1 MIEHNSFLYPEY
13 EGHPLSWSIGS
24 YMTANE
30 AGAGYPKAKIVAR
43 AMRDHRPS
51 ELESER
57 IAMLKASFGIFGRNA
72 LAELNLIESV
82 AMLAAH
88 VAIKSSW

>member
-1 MIEHNSFLYPEY
+1 MIEHNGFLFPSY
-13 EGHPLSWSIGS
+13 EGQPLSWAIGL

-30 AGAGYPKAKIVAR
+30 AGTGYQKAKIVAR
-43 AMRDHRPS
+43 SMRDHRPG

-72 LAELNLIESV
+72 LAELNLIEAV
-82 AMLAAH
+82 LNEGK
-88 VAIKSSW
+88 INE